1 MGVVG
6 GPVAGGVGSRVKHE
20 NDGRGGMGSQRSGR
34 RGRGSRVKHE
44 NDGRGA
50 RE

>member
-1 MGVVG
+1 MGVAG

-20 NDGRGGMGSQRSGR
+20 NDGRGAWVASGPVA
-34 RGRGSRVKHE
+34 GGVGSRV
-44 NDGRGA
+44 GA